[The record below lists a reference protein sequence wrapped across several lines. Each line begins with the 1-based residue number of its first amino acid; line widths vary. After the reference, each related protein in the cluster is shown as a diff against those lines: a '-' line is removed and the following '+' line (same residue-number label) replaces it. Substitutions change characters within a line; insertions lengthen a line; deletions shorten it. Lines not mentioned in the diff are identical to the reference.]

1 MSKIIGIDAGTGN
14 FCLSVFEAGNAVV
27 ITNSEGSRTT
37 PSVVGFTKDGERKI
51 GSVAKRQA
59 VTNPKNTI
67 YEVKR
72 LIGNSYAECGNEIN
86 RVTYIVKNENG
97 QPRIDVDGKLYTP
110 EEITS
115 MLIQKMKSDAEA
127 YLGESVDK
135 CVVTVPAYFNDTQ
148 RQATKNAV
156 EIAGLECV
164 RVINEPT
171 AAALAYGIDKSD
183 KDMNIVVFDAG
194 SGTHD
199 VSILNFGSGVFEV
212 LASDGDTHL
221 GGSDIDERI
230 TNWLVDEFKKNEG
243 VDLSG
248 DSMAMQRLKEASEKA
263 KIELSTTTS
272 TEINLPYI
280 TAIDGIPKHLVTTLT
295 RAKFDSLIDDLVKR
309 TIEPC
314 KTALEKAGLTTK
326 DIDEIILVGGS
337 TRIPC
342 IQKAVEDFF
351 GKAPSKG
358 VNPDEAVAMGAAI
371 QGAILNGDENV
382 GDIVLLDI
390 TPLNLGIETMGNVL
404 TTIVEANTTIP
415 CKKTMTFSNATDMQ
429 PNASIVV
436 FSGNR
441 PMAYQNKMLGQFNIE
456 LTPSPKGMN
465 QIEVSFDI
473 DANGILT
480 VSAVDK
486 ALNKPNEIKI
496 EASSNLT
503 PEEIERMKAEAESN
517 AEADKKV
524 KEDAEKIN
532 SADSF
537 VFSIE
542 KAMGEMNDNVTDL
555 EKEDIKKVIDKL
567 KDAVSERNVES
578 CDKYKKELEEK
589 WTPIVQRIYQS
600 QSGNT
605 TNNTFNFSGS
615 PFEGSDPST
624 STGSTASNGADFEE
638 VK

>member
-37 PSVVGFTKDGERKI
+37 PSVVGFSKDGERKI

-135 CVVTVPAYFNDTQ
+135 CVITVPAYFNDTQ

-503 PEEIERMKAEAESN
+503 PEEIERMKTEAESN

-537 VFSIE
+537 AFSIE
-542 KAMGEMNDNVTDL
+542 KAMGEMNDNVTDS

>member
-1 MSKIIGIDAGTGN
+1 MSKIVGLDLGTGN
-14 FCLSVFEAGNAVV
+14 SCIAVFEGGSPTV
-27 ITNSEGSRTT
+27 IVNSEGKRTT
-37 PSVVGFTKDGERKI
+37 PSVIGFTNDDKI
-51 GSVAKRQA
+51 KVGDSAKRQA
-59 VTNPKNTI
+59 VTNPKNTVLSI
-67 YEVKR
+67 KR
-72 LIGNSYAECGNEIN
+72 FMGNTYKECEDEAT
-86 RVTYIVKNENG
+86 RVQYDVVDEG
-97 QPRIDVDGKLYTP
+97 GYPRVDIKGKKYTP
-110 EEITS
+110 QELSAMI
-115 MLIQKMKSDAEA
+115 IQKMKKSAED
-127 YLGESVDK
+127 YLGEPVKDI
-135 CVVTVPAYFNDTQ
+135 VITVPAYFGDAQ
-148 RQATKNAV
+148 RQATKEAG
-156 EIAGLECV
+156 EIAGLNV
-164 RVINEPT
+164 RRIINEPT
-171 AAALAYGIDKSD
+171 AAALAYGLDKSD
-183 KDMNIVVFDAG
+183 KDRVVAVIDDG
-194 SGTHD
+194 CGTYD
-199 VSILNFGSGVFEV
+199 VSILSFGGGVFEV
-212 LASDGDTHL
+212 LSTAGNTHL
-221 GGSDIDERI
+221 GGDDFDQVIID
-230 TNWLVDEFKKNEG
+230 WLVDEFMEDENF
-243 VDLSG
+243 DLSK
-248 DSMAMQRLKEASEKA
+248 DPMAMQRLKEAAEKA
-263 KIELSTTTS
+263 KIELSNTTS
-272 TEINLPYI
+272 TELNLPYI
-280 TAIDGIPKHLVTTLT
+280 TSIDGTPKHLIKTLT
-295 RAKFDSLIDDLVKR
+295 RAKFEQLSSDLIKQH
-309 TIEPC
+309 IEPI
-314 KTALEKAGLTTK
+314 KNALKSAKIEAK
-326 DIDEIILVGGS
+326 DVDEAILVGGT
-337 TRIPC
+337 TRIPA
-342 IQKAVEDFF
+342 IQNLVKEIF
-351 GKAPSKG
+351 GKEPSKG

-542 KAMGEMNDNVTDL
+542 KAMGEMNDNVTDS